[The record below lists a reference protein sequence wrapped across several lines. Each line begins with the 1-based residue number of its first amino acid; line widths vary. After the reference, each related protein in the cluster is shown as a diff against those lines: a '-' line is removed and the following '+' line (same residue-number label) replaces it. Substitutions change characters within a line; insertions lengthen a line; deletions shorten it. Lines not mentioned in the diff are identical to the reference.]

1 MSEEKVVSLWGHP
14 TGEREVYD
22 GAVAVVQE
30 ALPEVESGEVIGV
43 VIVKLHHD
51 GLCSYQVGGRVGGY
65 SMIGGLH
72 VATDDVMRVVRELD

>member
-1 MSEEKVVSLWGHP
+1 MSGEKVVSLWGHP
-14 TGEREVYD
+14 TGERVVYE
-22 GAVAVVQE
+22 GAVSVVQE

-65 SMIGGLH
+65 AMIGGLQ
-72 VATDDVMRVVRELD
+72 VAAHDVMQVVREAD